1 MAFRHKLMMNGWI
14 VKLLTIC
21 NEVYCMGVAVWG
33 GGCGRWGTGGKG
45 VGNK

>member
-33 GGCGRWGTGGKG
+33 GGGGWSVGDWGEGGWK
-45 VGNK
+45 

>member
-33 GGCGRWGTGGKG
+33 VVGGGLGDWGEGGLK
-45 VGNK
+45 